1 MKLRLAV
8 LLILLLAGS
17 AGAEPH
23 FRLGKGKYWVQIR
36 SFDRA
41 TGLLNVKDYRHN
53 LRWEMLCQLPREQRQ
68 QLVAER
74 GLMVKMRFCAP
85 GACASGAQPDEHT
98 VELRLGRP
106 DSNGNYQLA
115 WVLFSPQRLILL

>member
-1 MKLRLAV
+1 MKLRVAL
-8 LLILLLAGS
+8 LLILLLAVS
-17 AGAEPH
+17 TGAAAH
-23 FRLGKGKYWVQIR
+23 FHLGKGKFWVQIR

-53 LRWEMLCQLPREQRQ
+53 LRWEMVCELPLEERQ

-74 GLMVKMRFCAP
+74 GLMVKMRF
-85 GACASGAQPDEHT
+85 QKDEHR

-106 DSNGNYQLA
+106 DLKGNYQLA